1 DPWLRLCRHFLNF
14 HLSADA
20 TPSPRPRSMAAKEE
34 ARPLSFE
41 RAEGQTR
48 GGRDESLMPE
58 KPPRRNSLAR
68 RPCFLLA
75 RMHESSPISRGQLAF
90 DRHKRF
96 DTPSDIGLKSL
107 ALHP

>member
-1 DPWLRLCRHFLNF
+1 
-14 HLSADA
+14 
-20 TPSPRPRSMAAKEE
+20 MAAKEE

-75 RMHESSPISRGQLAF
+75 RMHESSPFRAGNWLLIA
-90 DRHKRF
+90 
-96 DTPSDIGLKSL
+96 INGLTLPAILDLNRLLSTRNAYASY
-107 ALHP
+107 ALFR